1 MEYSKQLKRLDGK
14 IAVWGVGYIGLS
26 TLSYFAKNGVKGI
39 GIEINENTV
48 KKINDFDDEYLN
60 EFTYWIGFDYKYLIK
75 EKYIQVY
82 SNYKKLEEEKI
93 LAHLICVPTEKNGK
107 PFMDAINDVINKII
121 QLHKKSNN
129 NENPLIIIESTM
141 IPGTAEKILNELE
154 KEWNDEVLF
163 CVSPR
168 RDWFVS
174 SDKNL
179 TDLSRIYGANS
190 NKANE
195 MAKDVLGIVCKN
207 LILAPDYRHSEIV
220 KSIENAF
227 RHLDITFANQLTDA
241 YPELDIREVLKL
253 AGTKWNVNTY
263 YPSFGTGGYCIP
275 LSSQYLLS
283 GSKENEKLT
292 LLKDTVIYD
301 NNRPID
307 ICNEILNR
315 KNIKKIGILGLSY
328 KENMKVDKSSPSV
341 KMVEYLKD
349 KGIKIYANDPYYSK
363 EEIEGRFNIEEFDF
377 KDYEMYKEFDAII
390 INCNHRFYYN
400 INKELLLNNLISC
413 KTIYDNSELFSDWE
427 ELRNSNIDYI
437 VIGEKNWRK

>member
-39 GIEINENTV
+39 GIEINEDTV
-48 KKINDFDDEYLN
+48 NKINSLDGEYLN

-82 SNYKKLEEEKI
+82 SDYKKLEEEKI
-93 LAHLICVPTEKNGK
+93 LAHLICVPTERNGK

-121 QLHKKSNN
+121 QLHKKTNN
-129 NENPLIIIESTM
+129 SENPVIIIESTM
-141 IPGTAEKILNELE
+141 IPGTAEKILNELQ
-154 KEWNDEVLF
+154 KNWNDDVLF

-179 TDLSRIYGANS
+179 TDLPRIYGTNSKNANDI
-190 NKANE
+190 
-195 MAKDVLGIVCKN
+195 AKDVLSIVCKN

-241 YPELDIREVLKL
+241 YPELNIREVLKL

-301 NNRPID
+301 NNRPVD
-307 ICNEILNR
+307 ICDEILKRN
-315 KNIKKIGILGLSY
+315 NIRKIGILGLSY

-341 KMVEYLKD
+341 KMIKYLKE
-349 KGIKIYANDPYYSK
+349 KGIKLYVNDPYYSK
-363 EEIEGRFNIEEFDF
+363 EEIVRRFSIEDFDF
-377 KDYEMYKEFDAII
+377 KDYTKYKEFDAII

-400 INKELLLNNLISC
+400 IDKELLLDNLISC
-413 KTIYDNSELFSDWE
+413 KAIYDNSELFSDWE
-427 ELRNSNIDYI
+427 ELRNSNIEYI
-437 VIGEKNWRK
+437 VVGEKNWRK